1 MNNSNT
7 VFGFNKTKLRQWFLY
22 WLVLCVGL
30 FILIFLITSTWIG
43 VSVNDKCLVAVGKYQ
58 VDLPAG
64 RQDCVD
70 ALLTTLQNPQE
81 SYRTKNYAIWSL
93 GQLGDKRALPA
104 LENLYTG
111 QIPPREPYDA
121 GISQYELK
129 KAIKLVGGSFNA
141 TSIFWRYDLP

>member
-1 MNNSNT
+1 MA
-7 VFGFNKTKLRQWFLY
+7 Y
-22 WLVLCVGL
+22 WAVVGMGT
-30 FILIFLITSTWIG
+30 FILLFLVTSTWIG
-43 VSVNDKCLVAVGKYQ
+43 QDVRENCLRAQARYG
-58 VDLPAG
+58 G
-64 RQDCVD
+64 DCVE
-70 ALLTTLQNPQE
+70 ALVSLLDDEQAPFRERN
-81 SYRTKNYAIWSL
+81 SAIWSL